1 MLALYAGL
9 LHDNVVST
17 TLKNAPLSYQEWT
30 QTPLVAWPAAC
41 FVPGVLADF
50 DLPDWQQGPLNTTPM
65 QPVPGRRLHAPTER
79 TGVDAYNRTLRWTP
93 TSHLAALGVEA
104 GDVLFIHSSF
114 KSLHLLLVAD
124 CARCAPSFG
133 PDGLILMPS
142 FHLIERSERARR
154 WDWATTPS
162 TVGWLTEF
170 FRCLP
175 DTYRSDH
182 YSHSVAARGRG
193 AADFVA
199 DHLRQEGHTSPW
211 DLAPWGRTY
220 GTHSPMFRAY
230 RRGGKILMLGVD
242 YQTSTYIHLV
252 EVLYWHHLRRTDPQA
267 IPPWTARV
275 WGMGCYRS
283 DDTRSRRRVSVPTFC
298 HRCVR
303 RYAAGRSRGK
313 PRALFGLILTRR
325 DQTRI
330 RSMGRPKDTS
340 RNSPV
345 CAERVPGR
353 HEVDDKGAALAIGL
367 VWWGVVEGLTVVE
380 ERTACG

>member
-1 MLALYAGL
+1 M
-9 LHDNVVST
+9 
-17 TLKNAPLSYQEWT
+17 
-30 QTPLVAWPAAC
+30 
-41 FVPGVLADF
+41 
-50 DLPDWQQGPLNTTPM
+50 
-65 QPVPGRRLHAPTER
+65 
-79 TGVDAYNRTLRWTP
+79 DAYTQADLQ
-93 TSHLAALGVEA
+93 SHLAALGVEA

-114 KSLHLLLVAD
+114 KSLGSVAGGAQTVVD
-124 CARCAPSFG
+124 ALQAAID

-182 YSHSVAARGRG
+182 YSHSVAARGCG

-267 IPPWTARV
+267 AYP
-275 WGMGCYRS
+275 
-283 DDTRSRRRVSVPTFC
+283 
-298 HRCVR
+298 
-303 RYAAGRSRGK
+303 
-313 PRALFGLILTRR
+313 ALDRPCLGEYWDATGPLTR
-325 DQTRI
+325 
-330 RSMGRPKDTS
+330 GL
-340 RNSPV
+340 V
-345 CAERVPGR
+345 
-353 HEVDDKGAALAIGL
+353 GAAPCRLFAIDVYVDTLLAE
-367 VWWGVVEGLTVVE
+367 VVANP
-380 ERTACG
+380 ERYLA

>member
-1 MLALYAGL
+1 MADAF
-9 LHDNVVST
+9 
-17 TLKNAPLSYQEWT
+17 Q
-30 QTPLVAWPAAC
+30 AA
-41 FVPGVLADF
+41 V
-50 DLPDWQQGPLNTTPM
+50 
-65 QPVPGRRLHAPTER
+65 
-79 TGVDAYNRTLRWTP
+79 
-93 TSHLAALGVEA
+93 
-104 GDVLFIHSSF
+104 
-114 KSLHLLLVAD
+114 
-124 CARCAPSFG
+124 G

-142 FHLIERSERARR
+142 FHLIERGERARR

-252 EVLYWHHLRRTDPQA
+252 EVLYWYHLRRSDPQA
-267 IPPWTARV
+267 AYPALDRPRLGDFWDATGPLTRGLVGASPCRLFAIDAYTSIPCW
-275 WGMGCYRS
+275 
-283 DDTRSRRRVSVPTFC
+283 
-298 HRCVR
+298 
-303 RYAAGRSRGK
+303 
-313 PRALFGLILTRR
+313 PRLWQTPSATWPDSNRR

-340 RNSPV
+340 RNCPV
-345 CAERVPGR
+345 CAERVPGGMKWMTKAR
-353 HEVDDKGAALAIGL
+353 RWRS
-367 VWWGVVEGLTVVE
+367 VWFGGV
-380 ERTACG
+380 